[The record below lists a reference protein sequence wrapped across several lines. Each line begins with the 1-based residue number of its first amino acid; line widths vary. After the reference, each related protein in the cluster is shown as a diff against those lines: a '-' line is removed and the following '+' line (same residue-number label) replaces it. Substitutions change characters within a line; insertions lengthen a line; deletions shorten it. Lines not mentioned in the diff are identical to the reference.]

1 MLIHLCLS
9 ATDARVTAPEG
20 ITLSCCPG
28 INSVCWFWHVFW
40 SEPYFFIFFFIPAP
54 HLGACVLSHSYVSFT
69 SRIWECVLVAPVSPG
84 YETAWVAWLTFPF
97 WFVVAAVFQ
106 LFYPVVPLLFSPLP
120 RWVLLSSTSAQR
132 EQHHGDRF
140 LCKTRQNYCVYIERK
155 KRAHLMLS
163 PGVVINTYLL
173 HRCLDTSRPCPWTV
187 KTRGRRQLWMTLW
200 WPWPLCLGLYGYSRP
215 SSALLQGSRSVSWP
229 SLLWT
234 SWAAPSL
241 VSCVPQSI
249 SSSPPGADP
258 AVVLC
263 IYNQDAWSF
272 MLVDADIVPPR
283 RLHAT
288 SWELRESRRS
298 MLTMEGAEPNSDLFL
313 PHLDVSPCVPAGGM
327 WWRMD
332 SDSK

>member
-1 MLIHLCLS
+1 MFVSYRCSGYRSRGNNFILLSRDQFCLLVLARFLKWTLLFYFFFSFLPLILAPVCSPTPTLASHLVS
-9 ATDARVTAPEG
+9 E
-20 ITLSCCPG
+20 
-28 INSVCWFWHVFW
+28 SVCWLPRFPQAMKPPGWHGLLFHFGLW
-40 SEPYFFIFFFIPAP
+40 LLLFFSYFIPSC
-54 HLGACVLSHSYVSFT
+54 LCFLVLYHAEFFSVARAHKENNTTETVFSAK
-69 SRIWECVLVAPVSPG
+69 LV
-84 YETAWVAWLTFPF
+84 
-97 WFVVAAVFQ
+97 
-106 LFYPVVPLLFSPLP
+106 
-120 RWVLLSSTSAQR
+120 
-132 EQHHGDRF
+132 
-140 LCKTRQNYCVYIERK
+140 KTIVYIERK